1 MNTRPGIVYYVG
13 RAILRPLLWLLFRP
27 RVSGRADVPT
37 QGPVLFVA
45 NHLSV
50 WDTLLIPVTVVRPVQ
65 FLTKSEYFTGSGP
78 IGRIQAWFFRSIG
91 AVPVVRSA
99 GRAAQAS
106 LEAGREIL
114 SGGGAFAIFPEGTR
128 SRDSLLHEGKTG
140 AAWLAIETG
149 ATVVPVGLVGTDSMR
164 PFRHWGGGDRVTI
177 RYGSPMVVDVP
188 ADAGAGAARKQLTER
203 FMVQIA
209 ALSGQRRA
217 ETRN

>member
-1 MNTRPGIVYYVG
+1 MNTRPGIVYYLG

-27 RVSGRADVPT
+27 LVSGRAGVPAR
-37 QGPVLFVA
+37 GPVLFVA

-50 WDTLLIPVTVVRPVQ
+50 WDTLLIPVTVARPVQ
-65 FLTKSEYFTGSGP
+65 FLTKSEYFTRSGP
-78 IGRIQAWFFRSIG
+78 IGKVQAWFFRSIG

-164 PFRHWGGGDRVTI
+164 PFRAWGGGDRVAI
-177 RYGSPMVVDVP
+177 RYGEPMVVDVP

-209 ALSGQRRA
+209 VLSGQRRA
-217 ETRN
+217 DTRD

>member
-1 MNTRPGIVYYVG
+1 MNTRPGIVYYLG
-13 RAILRPLLWLLFRP
+13 RVILRPLLWLLFRP
-27 RVSGRADVPT
+27 LVSGREGVPAR
-37 QGPVLFVA
+37 GPVLFVA

-50 WDTLLIPVTVVRPVQ
+50 WDTLLIPVTVARPVQ

-91 AVPVVRSA
+91 AVPVVRAA
-99 GRAAQAS
+99 GRAAQGS

-114 SGGGAFAIFPEGTR
+114 RRGGAFAVFPEGGR

-149 ATVVPVGLVGTDSMR
+149 ATVVPVGLVGTNSMR

-177 RYGSPMVVDVP
+177 RYGEPMAADVL

-217 ETRN
+217 ETRD